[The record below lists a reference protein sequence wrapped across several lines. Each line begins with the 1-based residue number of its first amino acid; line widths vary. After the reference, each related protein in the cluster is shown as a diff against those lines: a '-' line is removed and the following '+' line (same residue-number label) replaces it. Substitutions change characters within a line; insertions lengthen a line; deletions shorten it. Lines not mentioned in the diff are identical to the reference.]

1 MRAGLLLALSLSAAC
16 APPRPFAPRATAPMV
31 RLGPERLAVP
41 YDDPRMADKQVLID
55 RINRDRAAH
64 GLAPV
69 AHDPRASLVGDRF
82 CLDAALTGARGH
94 WDLEGRAPYLR
105 WAAAGGVDFHAQ
117 NAALYSTTAGRIDR
131 PLADL
136 LLLLHDA
143 MMAERPPGD
152 GHRRTILDPDHTHV
166 GIGLAVAGG
175 EFRMTQEFTRVAF
188 EWVEAP
194 AHALAPGEWA
204 VVRGRPLPRWE
215 VALVEIRHEPP
226 PPPLTLDEVR
236 RRASYGYPP
245 VVRTLR
251 PQLPEGF
258 RYAEGGTGEVE
269 SGRAGVA
276 LEFPLDRGPGHYYV
290 IPYVTPAGRSDDPAR
305 PAAAVLV
312 TAARS

>member
-1 MRAGLLLALSLSAAC
+1 MRAAALLAAVLAAAC
-16 APPRPFAPRATAPMV
+16 IPPRPFAPRATAPLV
-31 RLGPERLAVP
+31 RLGPERLAIA
-41 YDDPRMADKQVLID
+41 YDDPRAAEKRVLLE

-94 WDLEGRAPYLR
+94 WDLSGRPPYLR
-105 WAAAGGVDFHAQ
+105 WAIAGGVDFHAQ
-117 NAALYSTTAGRIDR
+117 NAAMYSTSAGRIDR
-131 PLADL
+131 PLEDVL
-136 LLLLHDA
+136 LLVHDA
-143 MMAERPPGD
+143 MMDERPPND

-175 EFRMTQEFTRVAF
+175 EFRMTQEFTSVGF
-188 EWVEAP
+188 EWVEVP
-194 AHALAPGEWA
+194 ARALAPGEWA
-204 VVRGRPLPRWE
+204 AIRGRPLLEWE

-226 PPPLTLDEVR
+226 PRPLSLDEVR
-236 RRASYGYPP
+236 RRATYTYPD

-251 PQLPEGF
+251 PQLPPGI

-276 LEFPLDRGPGHYYV
+276 FEFPLDRGPGHYYV
-290 IPYVTPAGRSDDPAR
+290 LCYVRPAGRPDGPVR
-305 PAAAVLV
+305 PATAVLV
-312 TAARS
+312 TARS